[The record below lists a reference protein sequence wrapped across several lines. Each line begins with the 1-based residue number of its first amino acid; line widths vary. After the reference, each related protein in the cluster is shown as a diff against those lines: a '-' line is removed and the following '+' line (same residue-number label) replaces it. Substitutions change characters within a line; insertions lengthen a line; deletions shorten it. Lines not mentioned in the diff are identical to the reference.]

1 MLEIMNNIKDNFAW
15 VDWMI
20 AERKKKGWSQ
30 ADLSRE
36 TGLTRTAISD
46 YEKRERAH
54 PQMDALKR
62 ISIALGYTRVVA
74 YNHSK
79 DTE

>member
-1 MLEIMNNIKDNFAW
+1 
-15 VDWMI
+15 MI

-62 ISIALGYTRVVA
+62 ISIALGYPPDFLARMIS
-74 YNHSK
+74 NQEG
-79 DTE
+79 DTAGSPDSDPVTT